1 MDESNDFTPDRTLLK
16 DTKGGYLTQ
25 MLFYETTSD
34 YDRAMYTLM
43 DTDKVRNGRVY
54 PSLRRLYLE
63 MADPTEYDFANKY
76 LWGWEHWQ
84 KIVANV
90 LLYDY
95 IRLWR
100 DELEVKLRAKGVRSM
115 IDLAE
120 KGNFNASKWVSDG
133 HWNVKRGRP
142 SKEEIARERK
152 IKERVD
158 EETQGDSERVS
169 DLVARLKTKK
179 EA

>member
-1 MDESNDFTPDRTLLK
+1 MDESNDFTPDRSLLK

-34 YDRAMYTLM
+34 YNRAMYTLT

-63 MADPTEYDFANKY
+63 MSDPTEYQFANKY

-90 LLYDY
+90 VLYDY

-100 DELEVKLRAKGVRSM
+100 DELEVKLRAQGVRSM

-120 KGNFNASKWVSDG
+120 KGNFNAAKWVSDG
-133 HWNVKRGRP
+133 HWTTKRGRP
-142 SKEEIARERK
+142 SKEEIERERK
-152 IKERVD
+152 IVARVEREVD
-158 EETQGDSERVS
+158 SDSDRVL
-169 DLVARLKTKK
+169 DLVSRLKKQET
-179 EA
+179 